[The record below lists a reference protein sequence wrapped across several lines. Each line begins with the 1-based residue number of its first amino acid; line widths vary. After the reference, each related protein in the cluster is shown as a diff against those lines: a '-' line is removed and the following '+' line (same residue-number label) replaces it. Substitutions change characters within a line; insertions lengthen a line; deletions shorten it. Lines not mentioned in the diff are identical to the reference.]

1 MGTVQEGD
9 SEAVSLT
16 IREVGSADLSV
27 TEPAITGADAASFRI
42 EAPTNFPLTIV
53 DGADAMTLSVICT
66 PQRDGAH
73 SAMLT
78 LTTNDADL
86 PTVSYPLACTGEAS
100 EPIDTDTVLYLPL
113 IAR

>member
-1 MGTVQEGD
+1 M
-9 SEAVSLT
+9 L
-16 IREVGSADLSV
+16 
-27 TEPAITGADAASFRI
+27 PW
-42 EAPTNFPLTIV
+42 EAPGWRAL
-53 DGADAMTLSVICT
+53 GSV

-73 SAMLT
+73 SATLT

-100 EPIDTDTVLYLPL
+100 EPATSATLYLPL